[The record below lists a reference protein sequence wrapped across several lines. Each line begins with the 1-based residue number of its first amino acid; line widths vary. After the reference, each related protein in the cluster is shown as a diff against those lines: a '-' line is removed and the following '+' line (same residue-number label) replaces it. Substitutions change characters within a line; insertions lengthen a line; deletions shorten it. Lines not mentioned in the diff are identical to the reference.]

1 MIGVVLVEPLVRDE
15 TLSVRAGY
23 EGEGEG
29 EGEDESEDEIEGAGE
44 DGEGMGATDAR

>member
-23 EGEGEG
+23 EGEG